1 VIFSER
7 QSTIWSFDT
16 MNVNVD
22 AEGHAPHPLD
32 VALGQRIRTRRR
44 SLGMS
49 QEKLAAALGL
59 TFQQVQKYERGVNR
73 VSFSKLVLICR
84 ALNCRVSDIVGELDA
99 DARRDPVD
107 DDDFIDVSDALLVES
122 LAAIRSRRVRRL
134 VLSLIQTLSEGP
146 AAVAA
151 LEAAD
156 ADEIP
161 SAVQ

>member
-1 VIFSER
+1 
-7 QSTIWSFDT
+7 

-22 AEGHAPHPLD
+22 AEGHLPHPLD

-122 LAAIRSRRVRRL
+122 LATIRSRRVRRL
-134 VLSLIQTLSEGP
+134 VLSLIQALAEGP
-146 AAVAA
+146 AATAA
-151 LEAAD
+151 LEPAEIED
-156 ADEIP
+156 AP
-161 SAVQ
+161 SALQ

>member
-1 VIFSER
+1 
-7 QSTIWSFDT
+7 
-16 MNVNVD
+16 
-22 AEGHAPHPLD
+22 
-32 VALGQRIRTRRR
+32 
-44 SLGMS
+44 
-49 QEKLAAALGL
+49 
-59 TFQQVQKYERGVNR
+59 
-73 VSFSKLVLICR
+73 LVLICR

-134 VLSLIQTLSEGP
+134 VLSLIQTLAEGP

-151 LEAAD
+151 LETTD
-156 ADEIP
+156 ANEAP